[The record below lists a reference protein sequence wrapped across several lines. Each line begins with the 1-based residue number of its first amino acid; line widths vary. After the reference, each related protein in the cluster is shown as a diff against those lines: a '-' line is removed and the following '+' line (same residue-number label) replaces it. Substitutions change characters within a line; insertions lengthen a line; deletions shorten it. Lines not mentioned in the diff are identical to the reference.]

1 MRVWANM
8 HMSFCRDWNKR
19 CKPDIGKIILKCKT
33 EKLIEKKDW
42 IRKIKQ
48 MKRKRVKKNKD
59 RQRPEE
65 GREKLKW
72 EKLKVSNE

>member
-33 EKLIEKKDW
+33 EKLIEKEKLNKKDKTNEKKKSKKEYGQTKTGRRKRETKV
-42 IRKIKQ
+42 RKI
-48 MKRKRVKKNKD
+48 
-59 RQRPEE
+59 ESE
-65 GREKLKW
+65 
-72 EKLKVSNE
+72 